1 MGKIHLTKEEKSKIN
16 ITLPGDVLFY
26 LYNKKVKYV
35 YYGLT
40 FTDDDYYTLV
50 ITNIYNYRF
59 THLRKKFFN
68 LKVGFTKV
76 IPDSYI
82 KTNRYKIVN
91 DYFLDYNI
99 IEDNFNNFIIFAKFK
114 LKNSLILPYTDMSEI
129 HKTLTSIFGSDYFYE
144 INKIT
149 NKNLK
154 DNDISFVHSINND
167 IVYFTE
173 SKLVEA
179 TLKSYI
185 ENLSF
190 DNLLNY
196 SRSMSLTKF
205 VNTIYPNHNVKI
217 LQKYIEYNK
226 WISNYDSSMFD
237 IVKGND
243 ILKYY
248 LEDNYY
254 NKSGDLGS
262 SCMRNENY
270 QNQIEFYAK
279 NENISLI
286 ILKAKDSD
294 TILGR
299 SLLWTTT
306 EGVKVM
312 DRIYTCNSKIVS
324 FFHKYAEENNF
335 LNIYNIKVTNG
346 KRDLTAMSPAY
357 WKAEYT
363 KNYIVDL
370 DYLPKEFL
378 ILKMYDKIRLAYN
391 VRQTSVSNSYKFP
404 YLDNFNL
411 INGVTKQISLMPIDN
426 TFICNLTNEVIPF
439 NKYEKDDQ
447 GNVYHS
453 DYVEIIY
460 GKAKLKVDEVVLD
473 KNNTENEKQIIDT
486 ELLSNLAEP
495 VITRF
500 LDDSIITTI

>member
-1 MGKIHLTKEEKSKIN
+1 MGKIHLTKEENSKLN
-16 ITLPGDVLFY
+16 LTLPGDILFY
-26 LYNKKVKYV
+26 LYNRKVKFI
-35 YYGLT
+35 YYGLILN
-40 FTDDDYYTLV
+40 DDNSYTLI
-50 ITNIYNYRF
+50 ITNVYHYRF
-59 THLRKKFFN
+59 TYLRKRFFN
-68 LKVGFTKV
+68 LKVGINKI

-114 LKNSLILPYTDMSEI
+114 LQNSVILPYTDMSEI
-129 HKTLTSIFGSDYFYE
+129 YRTLISIFGIDNSYE
-144 INKIT
+144 INRIT

-154 DNDISFVHSINND
+154 DNDICYIHSINND
-167 IVYFTE
+167 IVYFPE

-179 TLKSYI
+179 TLKSQKEYI
-185 ENLSF
+185 NF

-205 VNTIYPNHNVKI
+205 INAIYPNHNVKT

-226 WISNYDSSMFD
+226 WISNYDPSMFD

-254 NKSGDLGS
+254 NKSGDLGT
-262 SCMRNENY
+262 SCMRNENH
-270 QNQIEFYAK
+270 QKQIEFYAK

-312 DRIYTCNSKIVS
+312 DRIYTCNSKIVG

-335 LNIYNIKVTNG
+335 LNVYTIKVSNG
-346 KRDLTAMSPAY
+346 KRDLTAMSPGY
-357 WKAEYT
+357 WNAEYT
-363 KNYIVDL
+363 ENYIVDL

-378 ILKMYDKIRLAYN
+378 VLKMSDKIKFAHN
-391 VRQTSVSNSYKFP
+391 VRQTSVTSSYNFP

-439 NKYEKDDQ
+439 NKYEKDVH

-460 GKAKLKVDEVVLD
+460 GEAKLKVDEVVLD
-473 KNNTENEKQIIDT
+473 KNNTENEEQ
-486 ELLSNLAEP
+486 
-495 VITRF
+495 
-500 LDDSIITTI
+500 TINIEF